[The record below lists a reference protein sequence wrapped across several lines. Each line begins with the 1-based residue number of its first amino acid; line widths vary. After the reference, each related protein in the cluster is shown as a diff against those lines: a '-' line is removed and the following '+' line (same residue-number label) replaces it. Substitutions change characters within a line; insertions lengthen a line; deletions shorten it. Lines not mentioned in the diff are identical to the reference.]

1 MSSMKFYRGK
11 WTLKRGIHFFFKF
24 SVCREC
30 WSGREGGK
38 SCVWTCGTK
47 TLSVCSQPLTPSHSC
62 MFTYPLFADLV
73 MELVDLETSRL
84 CSPRQQ
90 VPAFLQSWPIAW
102 CLTCWD
108 VQVWRRDTQIPSP
121 LILGPCVGDWV
132 LISSVPL
139 MVAYAS
145 IDKPPPI
152 LPGWWMHM
160 YMHSML
166 QVIATCVCIHLS
178 LNIPITRTPAHEQVS
193 MS

>member
-1 MSSMKFYRGK
+1 MLEWERGRQELRLNLWHK
-11 WTLKRGIHFFFKF
+11 DTFGLFPASHTLTVP
-24 SVCREC
+24 VC
-30 WSGREGGK
+30 
-38 SCVWTCGTK
+38 
-47 TLSVCSQPLTPSHSC
+47 LHSLWFIL
-62 MFTYPLFADLV
+62 FTDLV

-102 CLTCWD
+102 CSTCWD

-139 MVAYAS
+139 MLDYIR
-145 IDKPPPI
+145 IDKPLPI

-160 YMHSML
+160 YMHSTL

-178 LNIPITRTPAHEQVS
+178 LNIPITNTPAHLQVS